1 MFKKRKVE
9 VNFVDICGLDIEEIV
24 VEEIVED
31 KDDDYN
37 FVEDEE
43 EEEEEDEVI
52 KDDLDNKFSKIKDSC
67 SKK

>member
-31 KDDDYN
+31 DDDDYN

-43 EEEEEDEVI
+43 EEEEDEVI
-52 KDDLDNKFSKIKDSC
+52 KDDLVNKYSKIKDSC

>member
-31 KDDDYN
+31 DDDYN

>member
-9 VNFVDICGLDIEEIV
+9 VNFVDICGLGIEEIV

-31 KDDDYN
+31 DDDDYN
-37 FVEDEE
+37 FVEDE

>member
-31 KDDDYN
+31 DDDDDYN
-37 FVEDEE
+37 FVEDE

>member
-9 VNFVDICGLDIEEIV
+9 VNYVDICGLDIEEIV

-31 KDDDYN
+31 DDDDYN
-37 FVEDEE
+37 FVED

>member
-1 MFKKRKVE
+1 MLKKRKVE

-31 KDDDYN
+31 DDDDYN
-37 FVEDEE
+37 FVED

>member
-31 KDDDYN
+31 DDDDYN

-43 EEEEEDEVI
+43 EEEEDEVI
-52 KDDLDNKFSKIKDSC
+52 KDDLVNKFSKIKDNW

>member
-9 VNFVDICGLDIEEIV
+9 VNFVDICGLGIEEIV

-31 KDDDYN
+31 DDDDYN
-37 FVEDEE
+37 FVEDE

-52 KDDLDNKFSKIKDSC
+52 KDDLDNKFSKIKDRC
-67 SKK
+67 IKK